1 MANTINNDVDNE
13 WAKFI
18 SPDYNDVSSDED
30 DLSPINTISEPNLLS
45 DNLVEPPKANA
56 IYISTKSKIAY
67 LDREIDLKQIFWKI
81 PVIPYSTPAN
91 GVIKKQMKFNSNTQE
106 ELAIVQ
112 ENLQSVICCDEQ
124 VMTSIN
130 NPNGRIKFK
139 DIRKISIGI
148 SKKDIIS

>member
-91 GVIKKQMKFNSNTQE
+91 GVIKKQMKFNSSTQE
-106 ELAIVQ
+106 EVNYILK
-112 ENLQSVICCDEQ
+112 N
-124 VMTSIN
+124 
-130 NPNGRIKFK
+130 K
-139 DIRKISIGI
+139 
-148 SKKDIIS
+148 